1 MTRSAIL
8 LALVCSA
15 SLGAQPPA
23 RPRATTPPAATT
35 PRPAREPRIW
45 QEPLLQPPH
54 GFGPLE
60 SPWAP
65 MAATTP
71 MIPVEPMISMESMI
85 SMEPMVP
92 MTPTTPITP
101 MAPIGPMTLW
111 SEPGL
116 AWHTTPEW
124 IPDSPPK
131 AWAPDDPADSLYRRA
146 RELLNRGE
154 YRQAALAFR
163 DLSQKF
169 ATSQY
174 APSAL
179 YWQAFALYRI
189 GGMSELREALGAL
202 DAHRAKY
209 SSARNAN
216 DVTTLSTRIIGALAA
231 RGDAAAQR
239 QLAQTAQQGERCEN
253 DEDQAVRV
261 EALKALYQSDPETVA
276 PLIQQVLARRD
287 ECSVQLRR
295 NAVFMIGNRRDQAST
310 GVLANAARTDPS
322 LDVRVEAISWLGRLG
337 DDAALEV
344 LEELLRSSNEERVQR
359 AAIRALANHP
369 NQRALQRLRALVERS
384 DAPERL
390 RSEAIATFERERVTS
405 DEVAWLRALYPK
417 LDRPSLK
424 QRAVSVIAKAGGPEN
439 EAWLQGIMRNEDES
453 SEVRSAILSK
463 LGQTMSIPELGKM
476 YDAAASR
483 MVREYII
490 SALARRSEP
499 EATDKLIDIVK
510 TGTDPHL
517 QRTAISALTR
527 KKDPRSTKLLL
538 ELVSK

>member
-1 MTRSAIL
+1 MIRSTLL

-23 RPRATTPPAATT
+23 RPRAETLPPLPTKPRVGKPGPTPEAAPKWPA
-35 PRPAREPRIW
+35 PSHWELMPKPGHEP
-45 QEPLLQPPH
+45 PLWH
-54 GFGPLE
+54 E
-60 SPWAP
+60 
-65 MAATTP
+65 TP
-71 MIPVEPMISMESMI
+71 MTP
-85 SMEPMVP
+85 MEPMQP
-92 MTPTTPITP
+92 MTP
-101 MAPIGPMTLW
+101 MAPMKPMAPVGPKAFGH
-111 SEPGL
+111 EPPS
-116 AWHTTPEW
+116 AWHTAPDW
-124 IPDSPPK
+124 IPDSPPR
-131 AWAPDDPADSLYRRA
+131 AWAPEDPADSLYRRA

-154 YRQAALAFR
+154 YRQAAFAFR

-202 DAHRAKY
+202 EAHRAKY
-209 SSARNAN
+209 PSAKNEN
-216 DVTTLSTRIIGALAA
+216 DVITLSTRILGALAA
-231 RGDAAAQR
+231 RGDASAQR
-239 QLAQTAQQGERCEN
+239 QVAQTAQQGERCEN

-295 NAVFMIGNRRDQAST
+295 NAIFLIGNRRDQGAT
-310 GVLANAARTDPS
+310 AVLANVARSDPS

-344 LEELLRSSNEERVQR
+344 LEEVLRSSNDERAQR

-369 NQRALQRLRALVERS
+369 NQRALQRLRALVERT

-390 RSEAIATFERERVTS
+390 RADAITTFDRERVTA

-417 LDRPSLK
+417 LDKTALK
-424 QRAVSVIAKAGGPEN
+424 QRAVGVIAKAGGPEN
-439 EAWLQGIMRNEDES
+439 DAWLQSILRNEDES
-453 SEVRSAILSK
+453 SEVRSAVLSK
-463 LGQTMSIPELGKM
+463 LGQTMSIADLGKM
-476 YDAAASR
+476 YDGAASR

-490 SALARRSEP
+490 SALARRSEA
-499 EATDKLIDIVK
+499 EATDKLLDIVK
-510 TGTDPHL
+510 NGTDPAL
-517 QRTAISALTR
+517 QRAAISALTR

-538 ELVSK
+538 ELIAK

>member
-1 MTRSAIL
+1 M
-8 LALVCSA
+8 
-15 SLGAQPPA
+15 
-23 RPRATTPPAATT
+23 
-35 PRPAREPRIW
+35 
-45 QEPLLQPPH
+45 
-54 GFGPLE
+54 
-60 SPWAP
+60 
-65 MAATTP
+65 
-71 MIPVEPMISMESMI
+71 
-85 SMEPMVP
+85 
-92 MTPTTPITP
+92 
-101 MAPIGPMTLW
+101 
-111 SEPGL
+111 
-116 AWHTTPEW
+116 
-124 IPDSPPK
+124 
-131 AWAPDDPADSLYRRA
+131 
-146 RELLNRGE
+146 
-154 YRQAALAFR
+154 
-163 DLSQKF
+163 
-169 ATSQY
+169 
-174 APSAL
+174 
-179 YWQAFALYRI
+179 
-189 GGMSELREALGAL
+189 

-209 SSARNAN
+209 PSARNEN

-231 RGDAAAQR
+231 RGDASAQR

-276 PLIQQVLARRD
+276 PMIQQVLARRD
-287 ECSVQLRR
+287 EVRTAAPQRHLHDRQ
-295 NAVFMIGNRRDQAST
+295 RRDQAST
-310 GVLANAARTDPS
+310 GVLANVARTDPS

-344 LEELLRSSNEERVQR
+344 LEELLRSSNEERLQR

-390 RSEAIATFERERVTS
+390 RSEAIATFDRERVTS

-424 QRAVSVIAKAGGPEN
+424 QRSVGVIAKAGGPEN
-439 EAWLQGIMRNEDES
+439 EAWLQGIMRNEDQS

-527 KKDPRSTKLLL
+527 KKDPRSTKLLWSWYPNDPVL
-538 ELVSK
+538 PSLAHRGRHPNDAA